1 MSIFVIDEHPMMRE
15 ALAALIRR
23 LNHTANVIEIGSLA
37 TALSVVQASGTQPEL
52 ICLDLALDGHS
63 GLLTVAELKRHFAD
77 VPIVVIA
84 AVPEQKFKD
93 LALKAG
99 AAAFIHKSASAS
111 AISNVLR
118 VFLTANEEGE
128 GTAPPEKLSKRQK
141 QLLKLLDKGMSNRD
155 IAETLEISEHTVK
168 VHLWRLFRR
177 INVKSR
183 SQATHLAR
191 THGLL

>member
-1 MSIFVIDEHPMMRE
+1 MSIFVIDEHPLMRE

-23 LNHTANVIEIGSLA
+23 LNHAADVIEVASLDA
-37 TALSVVQASGTQPEL
+37 ASSAVQTSSTLPEL
-52 ICLDLALDGHS
+52 ICLDLTLDGHS
-63 GLLTVAELKRHFAD
+63 GLLTVAELKRQFAD
-77 VPIVVIA
+77 VPVVVIA
-84 AVPEQKFKD
+84 AVPEHKFKD
-93 LALKAG
+93 EALKAG
-99 AAAFIHKSASAS
+99 ATVFIHKSATAS
-111 AISNVLR
+111 EISNVLR
-118 VFLTANEEGE
+118 AFLPTSEEGE

-155 IAETLEISEHTVK
+155 IAETLQISEHTVK

>member
-1 MSIFVIDEHPMMRE
+1 MSIFIIDEHPLMRE

-23 LNHTANVIEIGSLA
+23 LNHAADVVEIDSLA
-37 TALSVVQASGTQPEL
+37 AAVSVVRASTTAADL
-52 ICLDLALDGHS
+52 ICLDLTLDAHS
-63 GLLTVAELKRHFAD
+63 GLLAIAELKRNFAD

-84 AVPEQKFKD
+84 AVPKLQFKD
-93 LALKAG
+93 QALRAG
-99 AAAFIHKSASAS
+99 AAAFIHKSASTS
-111 AISNVLR
+111 EISNVLR
-118 VFLTANEEGE
+118 LFLAAKEEGE
-128 GTAPPEKLSKRQK
+128 GTAAPEKLSKRQK

>member
-1 MSIFVIDEHPMMRE
+1 MSIFVIDEHPLMRE

-23 LNHTANVIEIGSLA
+23 LNHAAEVVEIDSLA
-37 TALSVVQASGTQPEL
+37 ATFSVVQASGTPPEL

-63 GLLTVAELKRHFAD
+63 GILTIAELNLQYPD

-84 AVPEQKFKD
+84 AVPAQDFKH

-99 AAAFIHKSASAS
+99 AAAFVHKSASAS
-111 AISNVLR
+111 EISNVLR
-118 VFLTANEEGE
+118 VFLTLNEEGE
-128 GTAPPEKLSKRQK
+128 GTTPPEKLSKRQK
-141 QLLKLLDKGMSNRD
+141 QLLKLLDKGLSNRD
-155 IAETLEISEHTVK
+155 IAEALQISEHTVK

>member
-1 MSIFVIDEHPMMRE
+1 MSIFVIDEHPLMRE

-23 LNHTANVIEIGSLA
+23 LNHTAHVTEIDSLA
-37 TALSVVQASGTQPEL
+37 AALSVVQGSSTPPEL
-52 ICLDLALDGHS
+52 ICLDLTPDGHS
-63 GLLTVAELKRHFAD
+63 GLLAVAELKRQFVD

-84 AVPEQKFKD
+84 AVPAQEFKD

-99 AAAFIHKSASAS
+99 ATAFIHKSASAS
-111 AISNVLR
+111 DISNVLR
-118 VFLTANEEGE
+118 VFLTASEEGE
-128 GTAPPEKLSKRQK
+128 GTTPPEKLSKRQN

-155 IAETLEISEHTVK
+155 IAEILQISEHTVK
-168 VHLWRLFRR
+168 VHLWRLFKR